1 MINCN
6 LKKKIILLLAKKLH
20 IFLVWILKREKHYEL
35 KHKVFCPKL
44 WTVCFLNSR
53 GTVVSN
59 TTLWKANLFLTKDS
73 LTHCRFDFFWTL
85 PPFFSL
91 QVHRVLRSTGGT
103 VVMPA
108 EGMSSDWVIYN
119 VWHVLHLNLS
129 NSVSYTWY
137 KILDVLSHCA
147 PKKYVIVS
155 LRFSAHIAGFLFD
168 LLSWHF
174 FFCICQLNMPYF
186 HCIGTYKKNVWYFH

>member
-6 LKKKIILLLAKKLH
+6 LKKKIIFLLAKKLH

-35 KHKVFCPKL
+35 KHKVFWPKL
-44 WTVCFLNSR
+44 LTVCFLNSR

-119 VWHVLHLNLS
+119 VWHVLHLNL
-129 NSVSYTWY
+129 
-137 KILDVLSHCA
+137 K
-147 PKKYVIVS
+147 
-155 LRFSAHIAGFLFD
+155 
-168 LLSWHF
+168 
-174 FFCICQLNMPYF
+174 
-186 HCIGTYKKNVWYFH
+186 